1 MSGSNV
7 NPYQFAKNINNVEKL
22 KDDIYDNP
30 WINNLINNE
39 IVNREVDVNINKR
52 QAYYNNINN
61 DKYDNYIYLL
71 KILYFILV
79 FVLIIKIVISGQKII
94 RKPLLI
100 ALAVIFIFPFTLDY
114 INDFYKYTLKEVKN
128 IKPSTL
134 HTNFE

>member
-1 MSGSNV
+1 
-7 NPYQFAKNINNVEKL
+7 
-22 KDDIYDNP
+22 
-30 WINNLINNE
+30 
-39 IVNREVDVNINKR
+39 VNINKR